1 MRHDELPISATTR
14 SETGQT
20 RPHVLLVDDQA
31 FFVGFARDLL
41 AATGYELQ
49 AMCSGEEALA
59 LARASRPDGIL
70 LDLNMP
76 GVDRPETCRRL
87 TANPTTTAV
96 PAAFL
101 APTLDT
107 NVKARAW
114 EAATEPRVT
123 Q

>member
-1 MRHDELPISATTR
+1 MRHDELPPSATTR

-41 AATGYELQ
+41 AATQ
-49 AMCSGEEALA
+49 AVSSGEEALA
-59 LARASRPDGIL
+59 LARASRRDGIL
-70 LDLNMP
+70 LDLNMA

-101 APTLDT
+101 TPTLDT
-107 NVKARAW
+107 NVRRG
-114 EAATEPRVT
+114 PGRLRLS
-123 Q
+123 QG